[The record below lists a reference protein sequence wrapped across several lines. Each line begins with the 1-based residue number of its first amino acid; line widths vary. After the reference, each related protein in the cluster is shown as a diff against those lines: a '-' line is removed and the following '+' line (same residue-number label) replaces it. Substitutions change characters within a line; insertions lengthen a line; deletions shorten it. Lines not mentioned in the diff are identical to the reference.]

1 MWLFMD
7 YFLDICKSKDFIIHH
22 SKLKEYNVINN
33 NNTSRVIIDCLNQSG
48 LKENVDYSL
57 VHNVVQQSKDARGTK
72 HLKEY
77 KLTPKA
83 FKLCLMSAKNTNKY
97 RLYYILLEE
106 VFAYYTEYEK
116 LYKDKLLFMKDD
128 KIDKQSNKIDE
139 LLNETKLQRKDNKEL
154 FIFFYKKKIEFLFIN
169 I

>member
-57 VHNVVQQSKDARGTK
+57 VENVLQRYRKGGENI
-72 HLKEY
+72 KEY
-77 KLTPKA
+77 T
-83 FKLCLMSAKNTNKY
+83 
-97 RLYYILLEE
+97 R
-106 VFAYYTEYEK
+106 V
-116 LYKDKLLFMKDD
+116 
-128 KIDKQSNKIDE
+128 
-139 LLNETKLQRKDNKEL
+139 TKK
-154 FIFFYKKKIEFLFIN
+154 
-169 I
+169 